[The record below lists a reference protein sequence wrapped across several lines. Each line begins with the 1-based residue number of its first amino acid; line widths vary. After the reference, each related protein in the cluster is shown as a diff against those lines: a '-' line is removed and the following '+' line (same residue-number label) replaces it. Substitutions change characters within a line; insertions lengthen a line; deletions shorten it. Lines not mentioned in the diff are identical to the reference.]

1 MFTLLRTRLDLYML
15 RKNIGMVFPKSACL
29 QILQPGFTFVG
40 SETEYWIK
48 ATMDK
53 EDLSVFFN
61 NVDIG
66 LSQYQILTTGNPA
79 EKVGSPIA
87 TYAVK
92 LGWHPERCK
101 KYLVAEWLVRRDDVG
116 TVLVH
121 LDEPNVVTVYIYVF
135 YF

>member
-1 MFTLLRTRLDLYML
+1 
-15 RKNIGMVFPKSACL
+15 MVFPKSARL
-29 QILQPGFTFVG
+29 HILQPGFTFVG

-53 EDLSVFFN
+53 EDLPAFLN

-66 LSQYQILTTGNPA
+66 LSQYQVLTTGNPA
-79 EKVGSPIA
+79 EKVGSPVA

-101 KYLVAEWLVRRDDVG
+101 KYLVSEWQVHGDDVG

-121 LDEPNVVTVYIYVF
+121 LDKPHVVTVYIYVF